1 MKAHLTRSIRIASIV
16 FTIAALALAGFGG
29 SAKAESST
37 PATATNDSFTTVN
50 ATVGDDMRI
59 TLDRYSAP
67 AGIVHFL
74 VTNAGAVTHELVVLK
89 TDLAANQLVADPAQA
104 GKVVEEIHMG
114 ETGDISA
121 GRFSGL
127 ALPLGAGHY
136 VILCNEIGHYMAGMR
151 IDFTVTAAVVNVS
164 LDDSMSVTLDQ
175 NVIYAGP
182 VLFAVS
188 NRGAAIH
195 EFVVL
200 ATDVPA
206 NLLPFDP
213 QEPTKVSEDA
223 NIGETGDITALRFSG
238 LTLDLAP
245 GVYTV
250 ICNESGHFM
259 AGMHAI
265 LTVLAAPG
273 GDE

>member
-1 MKAHLTRSIRIASIV
+1 MKAQLNGSIRIASIV
-16 FTIAALALAGFGG
+16 FTIAALAVAGFGG
-29 SAKAESST
+29 SARAESAT
-37 PATATNDSFTTVN
+37 PATATNGSVTTVN

-67 AGIVHFL
+67 AGIVRFL
-74 VTNAGAVTHELVVLK
+74 VTNTGAITHELVVLK
-89 TDLAANQLVADPAQA
+89 TDLAADQLVADPDQP
-104 GKVVEEIHMG
+104 GKVVEEVHMG
-114 ETGDISA
+114 ETSDISA

-127 ALPLGAGHY
+127 GLPLGAGHY
-136 VILCNEIGHYMAGMR
+136 VILCNEIGHYMAGMHV
-151 IDFTVTAAVVNVS
+151 DFTVTAAVVNVS
-164 LDDSMSVTLDQ
+164 LNDSMSITLDQ

-188 NRGAAIH
+188 NRGAVIH

-206 NLLPFDP
+206 DMIPVDP
-213 QEPTKVSEDA
+213 AEPTKVSEDT

-250 ICNESGHFM
+250 ICNEPGHFM
-259 AGMHAI
+259 AGMHAT
-265 LTVLAAPG
+265 LTVLPAPG